1 MASAAS
7 EPRSLVGLA
16 ICVAA
21 GAVLWAMPTPEGLT
35 TPAWHIFAV
44 FAATILSFLIRPLPM
59 GPCVLLGLLALTAS
73 GDMRLATD
81 EYAIVLAGQAE
92 GATAEEVAAARV
104 WLAEHD
110 TLDSAG
116 VKKALARSLAGFAD
130 TTSWLVVSAFMISG
144 AMIRSGLGRRIA
156 LSMVTLFGRTTLGL
170 GYALGAA
177 ELVLAPFV
185 PSNTARGGG
194 VMAPIVNS
202 LSQVLGSRPD
212 PSSPEMGPKR
222 AGEYLVLVGAQA
234 NLVTAAMF
242 LTGMAANPLVNKAAE
257 DVFGPEATLS
267 WGQWLLGSSVPG
279 LLSLALLPLLIYWL
293 APPEATASG
302 AARDKAKSDLEEMG
316 PWSTSQLLMGVIL
329 IAMLTLWMTAPVQKM
344 VLGFALHTTLVALL
358 GVAAIVILRVDSW
371 KEITS
376 NAGAWD
382 ALIWLGGLVSMA
394 NALRE
399 TGFTAWFA
407 DSVGA
412 HVTGLSPLVLA
423 VTLTLVYFLSMYAF
437 SMLTGHIMAFAGVFF
452 ATALAAGAP
461 PLLMVALIA
470 YFSNLC
476 GCTTNYSTGPVVIY
490 YGLGYVS
497 APKWFYVGFLVGL
510 MHLVIW
516 LGVGLPY
523 WKLLGWW

>member
-1 MASAAS
+1 MQTHAS

-16 ICVAA
+16 VCVAV
-21 GAVLWAMPTPEGLT
+21 GAALWSLPTPVGLT

-44 FAATILSFLIRPLPM
+44 FAATIFSFLIRPLPM
-59 GPCVLLGLLALTAS
+59 GPCVLLGLLALTTS
-73 GDMRLATD
+73 GDLRLATD
-81 EYAIVLAGQAE
+81 DYAVVLAGQAD
-92 GATAEEVAAARV
+92 GATADEVAAARE
-104 WLAEHD
+104 WLAEHK

-116 VKKALARSLAGFAD
+116 MKQALGRALAGFAD
-130 TTSWLVVSAFMISG
+130 TTTWLVVSAFMISG
-144 AMIRSGLGRRIA
+144 AMIRSGLGQRVA

-170 GYALGAA
+170 GYAIGAA
-177 ELVLAPFV
+177 ELILAPFV

-202 LSQVLGSRPD
+202 LSQVLGSRPED
-212 PSSPEMGPKR
+212 SPKK
-222 AGEYLVLVGAQA
+222 AGEYLVLVGAHA
-234 NLVTAAMF
+234 NLITAAMF

-257 DVFGPEATLS
+257 DVFGPEAKLS
-267 WGQWLLGSSVPG
+267 WGQWLLGSSAPG
-279 LLSLALLPLLIYWL
+279 LLSLALLPLVIYWL
-293 APPEATASG
+293 ARPEATASG
-302 AARDKAKSDLEEMG
+302 EACKKAQADLQEMG
-316 PWSTSQLLMGVIL
+316 PWTPKQLTMGAIL
-329 IAMLTLWMTAPVQKM
+329 VSMLTLWMTAPLQQM
-344 VLGFALHTTLVALL
+344 WIGFSLHTTLVALL
-358 GVAAIVILRVDSW
+358 GVAAIVVLGVDSW
-371 KEITS
+371 REVTS
-376 NAGAWD
+376 TSGAWD

-399 TGFTAWFA
+399 TGFTGWFA
-407 DSVGA
+407 DSVGG

-423 VTLTLVYFLSMYAF
+423 VTLTLVYFFSMYAF

-490 YGLGYVS
+490 YGLGYVT
-497 APKWFYVGFLVGL
+497 APKWFYVGFVVGL
-510 MHLVIW
+510 VHLAVW